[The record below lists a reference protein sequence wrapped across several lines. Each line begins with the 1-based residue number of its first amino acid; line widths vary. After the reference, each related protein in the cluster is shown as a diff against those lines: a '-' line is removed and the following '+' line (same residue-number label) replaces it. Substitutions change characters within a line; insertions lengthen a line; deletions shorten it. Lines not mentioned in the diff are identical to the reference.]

1 MALLGVVFIIVAIR
15 CISGRAKDVLG
26 ISIGSLI
33 FGMFYTVGGMV
44 LLPIELKKS
53 SNLDLVAITLIV
65 LFLFAA
71 LPCLAAVLAL
81 VGRKKYKAY
90 RRAIARMQQR

>member
-33 FGMFYTVGGMV
+33 FGMFYIVVGVVV
-44 LLPIELKKS
+44 LAIELKNP
-53 SNLDLVAITLIV
+53 SNLVAIPLIV
-65 LFLFAA
+65 LFLFVA

-90 RRAIARMQQR
+90 RRAIARMQQQ